1 MGPAGA
7 AILGQ
12 VLVTDCG
19 EEVCSVN
26 VLPFPR
32 LRQVGWN
39 QGSVDAGLSSVRV
52 SDTAGSSNRVVFASE
67 GNSNDGGE
75 SERFH

>member
-7 AILGQ
+7 AILRQ

-26 VLPFPR
+26 VLPFPSI
-32 LRQVGWN
+32 RQVGWN
-39 QGSVDAGLSSVRV
+39 QRSVDAWLSSVGV
-52 SDTAGSSNRVVFASE
+52 SDTARSSNCVVFASE

-75 SERFH
+75 SKRFH